1 MSPLEQSYRP
11 SVLVG
16 RELSLLDQFL
26 ADELVARERAAE
38 VEDWRAMNWVPEAF
52 RRAFT
57 TDEDVEVHQ
66 ETAAR

>member
-16 RELSLLDQFL
+16 RELSLVDQFL

-38 VEDWRAMNWVPEAF
+38 VEVWRAMCWVPDAF
-52 RRAFT
+52 RHALAVS
-57 TDEDVEVHQ
+57 EDVDVH
-66 ETAAR
+66 